1 MGTLSDNPH
10 EIRDPT
16 AEKQD
21 NEREASAELREEHGT
36 YLRGIKLVLF
46 TITLMLGQF
55 LTGID
60 GTVISMYNAL
70 LVELPNVLPITAV
83 TAIPKITAEF
93 HSLEDVGWY
102 GSAYLLTTMAL
113 QPTFGKVYAYFDIKR
128 TFVASVLMF
137 EIGSIICAA
146 APSSKAFILGRAVA
160 GVGQAAM
167 LAGAMTVIGFRIPLD
182 KRAIYF
188 AILSIMNGVASVVG
202 PPLGGIFTDSEK
214 LTWRFCFWINVPL
227 GAIVIIIGWF
237 CFENP
242 DQPPPNLKLKDKLAK
257 MDLIGASLFI
267 TSMTCLFIALQ
278 RGGTQYPWSNVAA
291 WGWLLGFALTLIT
304 FAALQVKLRDNAS
317 IPPRIL
323 CQRYIAACCI
333 YICLVSIGFSAHTYY
348 LPFYFQS
355 AKGVSA
361 ENSGVH
367 MIPYLASLMASGLV
381 AGGLMMVVGYCIPFL
396 WAGAVIFAVGSGLLT
411 TLNVDSST
419 ATWAGYQFLA
429 GTGFGSTINIAAVAI
444 QVGLPPEDLSTG
456 NGLML
461 FSNFLGGAL
470 GVSIAQSLFSNVL
483 EQRLGQ
489 LGPSVNP
496 HAVLAAGATAIPSAV
511 PAALVDGVREA
522 YAYAIS
528 KTFILPAAGASVAF
542 FMTFGVSWVNIKA
555 PKPNS
560 STSKT

>member
-1 MGTLSDNPH
+1 MGTSSNNPH
-10 EIRDPT
+10 DIRDLT

-21 NEREASAELREEHGT
+21 CEGAASAGPRENHGT
-36 YLRGIKLVLF
+36 DLRGIELVLF

-60 GTVISMYNAL
+60 GTVI
-70 LVELPNVLPITAV
+70 I

-93 HSLEDVGWY
+93 NSLEDVGWY

-128 TFVASVLMF
+128 TFVVSVLMF

-167 LAGAMTVIGFRIPLD
+167 LAGAMTVIGFRIPLE

-202 PPLGGIFTDSEK
+202 PALGGIFTDSEK

-242 DQPPPNLKLKDKLAK
+242 NQPPPNLKLKDKLLK
-257 MDLIGASLFI
+257 MDLIGAFLFI

-278 RGGTQYPWSNVAA
+278 RGGTQYLWSNVAA
-291 WGWLLGFALTLIT
+291 WGWLLGFALTMMS
-304 FAALQVKLRDNAS
+304 FAALQIRLQDNAS

-333 YICLVSIGFSAHTYY
+333 YICLVSIGFSTHTYY

-355 AKGVSA
+355 VKGVSA

-367 MIPYLASLMASGLV
+367 MIAYLASLMVSGLG

-411 TLNVDSST
+411 TLNIDSST
-419 ATWAGYQFLA
+419 ATWVGYQFLA

-470 GVSIAQSLFSNVL
+470 GVSIAQNIFSNVL

-489 LGPSVNP
+489 LGPSVDP
-496 HAVLAAGATAIPSAV
+496 HAVLLAGATAIPSAV

-528 KTFILPAAGASVAF
+528 RTFMLPAAGASIAF
-542 FMTFGVSWVNIKA
+542 FMTFGVRWVNIKA
-555 PKPNS
+555 PK
-560 STSKT
+560 SKSPISET